1 LLIVFVGFTTDFFC
15 RIFLQLARQKPDAMQ
30 QTPSVSIP
38 LADPSLPVHEALT
51 LMQGGTKAF
60 ITANGQVY
68 TLRITRQGK
77 LILTK

>member
-1 LLIVFVGFTTDFFC
+1 
-15 RIFLQLARQKPDAMQ
+15 MQ